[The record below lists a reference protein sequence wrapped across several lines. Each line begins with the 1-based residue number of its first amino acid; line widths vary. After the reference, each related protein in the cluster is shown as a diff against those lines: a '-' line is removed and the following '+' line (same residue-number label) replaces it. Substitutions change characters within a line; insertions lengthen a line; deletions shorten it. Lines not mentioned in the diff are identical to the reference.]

1 MSLRLLRHRCIPP
14 RDLKD
19 RRLFHSLSL
28 IAFLAWVGLGAD
40 GLSSAAYGPA
50 EAFINLG
57 KHTYLAIGLA
67 LATATTVLIISAA
80 YSRII
85 AAFPQGGGGYIVA
98 TDLLGAPAGVVAGC
112 ALMVDYVLTIT
123 VSIAAAGDALFSL
136 VPTGTLEPS
145 VLAELKIITE
155 IVVMLA
161 LITANIRGVREAIIP
176 LVPVFLLFLLTHA
189 ILIGGGLAVNVQNVG
204 EVDREASH
212 SFRTDLATIGIGG
225 ILLIFVRAYSL
236 GAGTYTGIEAVSN
249 GLSLMRE
256 PRVQTGQRTMRYMSI
271 SLALTAG
278 GLLLC
283 FLLMGLNASHEAL
296 KTKTL
301 NAILAETVSDG
312 LPGAPIFVW
321 LTLLAEAALLF
332 VAAQAGFIGGPRVLA
347 NMALDGWVPRR
358 FASLSDRLTSAN
370 GIMLMGFCAL
380 VALLGTRGHVSTLV
394 IMYSIN
400 VFITFALSMGGMLRQ
415 ALDLRRRSQPQ
426 PRFQVTLFTVGL
438 VLCMVILG
446 ITSVEKFGHGG
457 WITLSVTTLL
467 VVLCFRIRGHYRK
480 VRRQVA
486 QLERIV
492 DLPKQ
497 AGAVKVGEPDRTKPT
512 AVILV
517 GGYNG
522 LGIHTAL
529 AAMQAFRGYFKNL
542 VFVSVGVIDSSAFKS
557 PVEMEAVTVNTRAS
571 LERYVT
577 VARQLGVPATF
588 YFSVGTD
595 AVDEL
600 EKLCPKVA
608 KDFPNSNFFAG
619 KLIFQR
625 ERWYHTLLHNQ
636 TAFSLQRRLQW
647 AGLPVLVL
655 PIRVK

>member
-1 MSLRLLRHRCIPP
+1 MGKVQRTLFGPP

-19 RRLFHSLSL
+19 HSIFHSLSL

-40 GLSSAAYGPA
+40 GLSSAAYGPP

-57 KHTYLAIGLA
+57 PHKYLAIVLA
-67 LATATTVLIISAA
+67 LATAFTVLVIAAA

-85 AAFPQGGGGYIVA
+85 QAFPQGGGGYIVA
-98 TDLLGAPAGVVAGC
+98 TDLLGAPAGVLAGC

-136 VPTGTLEPS
+136 LPQSFIHAKLATEVAVIVGLTG
-145 VLAELKIITE
+145 V
-155 IVVMLA
+155 
-161 LITANIRGVREAIIP
+161 NIRGVREAIIP
-176 LVPVFLLFLLTHA
+176 LVPVFLLFLVTHA
-189 ILIGGGLAVNVQNVG
+189 LLIGGGIALNLGAAGDRLHEAVTLAKRDIADPSMGLWGLV
-204 EVDREASH
+204 
-212 SFRTDLATIGIGG
+212 
-225 ILLIFVRAYSL
+225 LITLRAYSL

-249 GLSLMRE
+249 GLTLMRE

-271 SLALTAG
+271 SLAITAG

-283 FLLMGLNASHEAL
+283 FLLMNLSPTEHEL
-296 KTKTL
+296 KFKTL
-301 NAILAETVSDG
+301 NAMLAEQVSAKWIFS
-312 LPGAPIFVW
+312 GAFVW
-321 LTLLAEAALLF
+321 LTLLAEAVLLF

-370 GIMLMGFCAL
+370 GIIGMGLASLIAL
-380 VALLGTRGHVSTLV
+380 VGARGHVSTLV
-394 IMYSIN
+394 VMYSIN
-400 VFITFALSMGGMLRQ
+400 VFITFALSMGGMLRRSIQ
-415 ALDLRRRSQPQ
+415 LRRKNEPQ
-426 PRFQVTLFTVGL
+426 PRGQVTLFAVGL
-438 VLCMVILG
+438 VLCTVILAV
-446 ITSVEKFGHGG
+446 TSVEKFSEGG
-457 WITLSVTTLL
+457 WITLAVTAVF
-467 VVLCFRIRGHYRK
+467 VVLCFRIRTHYRK
-480 VRRQVA
+480 VRMQVA

-492 DLPKQ
+492 DLPKSASAAQ
-497 AGAVKVGEPDRTKPT
+497 APKIPAIDASKPT

-529 AAMQAFRGYFKNL
+529 AAFQAFRGYFKNL

-557 PVEMEAVTVNTRAS
+557 PAEMEAVTTNTRQS
-571 LERYVT
+571 LERYVA
-577 VARQLGVPATF
+577 VAHQLGVPAT
-588 YFSVGTD
+588 YYYSVGTD

-600 EKLCPKVA
+600 ERLCPKVN
-608 KDFPNSNFFAG
+608 KDFPNANFFAG

-625 ERWYHTLLHNQ
+625 ERWYHLILHNQ
-636 TAFSLQRRLQW
+636 TAFVLQRRLQW
-647 AGLPVLVL
+647 AGIPVLIL